1 MCAAKHKFCRAHF
14 LSLLTVLILLV
25 LLILLILVAVLVL
38 LIVLVLIAVLILLL
52 VLILVEIHERVL
64 LIVDCGTAWLVW
76 PIGRISFRIYPW
88 A

>member
-1 MCAAKHKFCRAHF
+1 MCKIAILQQAHF

-25 LLILLILVAVLVL
+25 LLILVAVLVLVL